1 MFCIGFCTL
10 LEGKWLNMN
19 GRLLCLGKKLHREIK
34 HTFYVQ
40 YAITAFEI
48 TKEQGANAEKC
59 LAIPNFRNLVSFV
72 LIQNMK

>member
-1 MFCIGFCTL
+1 
-10 LEGKWLNMN
+10 MN
-19 GRLLCLGKKLHREIK
+19 GRLLCFGKKLQRQIK

-59 LAIPNFRNLVSFV
+59 LAIRNFRNLVSFV
-72 LIQNMK
+72 LYRT